1 MLELLGKTQQEL
13 LRLLHKKKEGLTIF
27 ELEELLSISR
37 TAIKQHLFSL
47 EKSSLIEHGSLRKSG
62 GRPTQSYILTTKGEE
77 QFPRQYSW
85 FAQILLETIGAE
97 KDKKG
102 LEKFLTKLGSNIA
115 LKYLPNIN
123 QLPVKERLKKVANIL
138 TGLGYEAEV
147 VPSNDKFEAS
157 KIEISNCIFHQL
169 ASSCPEV
176 CSFDKSLLTKLT
188 GHEVEL
194 QSCITLGGS
203 VCCFGIKNRT

>member
-27 ELEELLSISR
+27 ELEDLLAISR
-37 TAIKQHLFSL
+37 TAIKQHLSSL
-47 EKSSLIEHGSLRKSG
+47 EKSSLIKLGGMRKSG
-62 GRPTQSYILTTKGEE
+62 GRPTQSYILSNKGEE

-102 LEKFLTKLGSNIA
+102 LEKFLDKLGSNIA
-115 LKYLPNIN
+115 LKYLPNID
-123 QLPVKERLKKVANIL
+123 QLPTKERLKKVANIL
-138 TGLGYEAEV
+138 SGLGYEAEV
-147 VPSNDKFEAS
+147 VPSKIKQETS

-169 ASSCPEV
+169 AASCPEV

-188 GHEVEL
+188 GQQVEL
-194 QSCITLGGS
+194 QSCITTGGN
-203 VCCFGIKNRT
+203 VCCFGIKK